1 MTGLVCGRE
10 LIEVNCG
17 ISRLRILYLEDEPRD
32 VELVQATL
40 EADGLSC
47 DLTRTDTEGDFIT
60 LLQQGGFDLILADY
74 TLPRF
79 DGLSALKIAQDVS
92 PEVPFIFVSGT
103 LGEDVAIEA
112 LKQLGATD
120 YVFKTRLSRIAPSV
134 RRALEEA
141 RERSQRKLAEQAL
154 RRSEA
159 YLAEAQ
165 RLSHTGSFGWQ
176 VSSGDIYWSDETY
189 RIFEFEPGSQATLD
203 RMLERTHPKDRQ
215 LVRQVIDL
223 AALEG
228 TDFDFEHRLLMANG
242 SVKYL
247 RVVGHRSAL
256 VESNHLEL
264 VGAVTDI
271 TERKLAEQ
279 KFRGLLES
287 APDAMIVM
295 NRQGKI
301 VLVNAQVEKLFGYR
315 REELL
320 DQQIEVLLPE
330 RFRERH
336 PEYRTGFFA
345 QPRVRPMG
353 AGLELYGRRKDGTE
367 FPVEI
372 SLGPLETKEGTLV
385 SGAVRD
391 ITTRKLAEQALRESK
406 AYLAEAQRL
415 SQTGS
420 WAWSAATREIRY
432 WSEECFRLLGF
443 DPGGPLPRYQE
454 FLQRILPDDQ
464 VAFNDQFE
472 KAIREKADFELSYR
486 IVHPKRR
493 IRDIRAVG
501 HAVLAPSG
509 DLVEYV
515 GTVID
520 VTERKRAEEEL
531 QQLVDFV
538 PQVIVV
544 LAPDG
549 TRIRNNRVA
558 QEYTGLNL
566 DGFQTVD
573 LIGSA
578 IHPDDLEK
586 LRTARQHG
594 LLLGDAFEIEA
605 RMLGKD
611 GVYRWFLFRYNPFVE
626 HGFVKRWYVTGTE
639 IESRKQE
646 EERVRK
652 ENVRLE
658 ERTRIAQE
666 LHDTLLQSF
675 LSASMQLGV
684 ALQGVPPDSPFK
696 PRLDR
701 ILQLV
706 DQGIEEGRNTLQ
718 GLHSDARTLDLVLA
732 LSRVQQE
739 LEFQP
744 DIDFRVVVTGRQ
756 QPLRPPLQH
765 EIYRIGREALVN
777 AFRHSQAK
785 RVEFE
790 LEYAD
795 SDLHMRVR
803 DNGCGIDPEVL
814 KTGREGHWGLA
825 GMRERAARI
834 GGLLKISSSATD
846 GTDVQLSVPSSVAF
860 QRSPADHLS

>member
-1 MTGLVCGRE
+1 
-10 LIEVNCG
+10 
-17 ISRLRILYLEDEPRD
+17 LRILYLEDEPRD

-40 EADGLSC
+40 EADGLPC
-47 DLTRTDTEGDFIT
+47 DLTRTDTEADFIT
-60 LLQQGGFDLILADY
+60 LLQQGGYDLILADY

-79 DGLSALKIAQDVS
+79 DGLSALKIAQEVS

-189 RIFEFEPGSQATLD
+189 RIFELD
-203 RMLERTHPKDRQ
+203 RAGQPTLERILERTHPEDRQ
-215 LVRQVIDL
+215 LVQQIIDS
-223 AALEG
+223 AAHEG
-228 TDFDFEHRLLMANG
+228 KDFDVEHRLLMSDG
-242 SVKYL
+242 SVKHL
-247 RVVGHRSAL
+247 RVVGHRSAQGESDH
-256 VESNHLEL
+256 VEF

-271 TERKLAEQ
+271 TDRKLAE
-279 KFRGLLES
+279 
-287 APDAMIVM
+287 
-295 NRQGKI
+295 
-301 VLVNAQVEKLFGYR
+301 
-315 REELL
+315 
-320 DQQIEVLLPE
+320 
-330 RFRERH
+330 
-336 PEYRTGFFA
+336 RT
-345 QPRVRPMG
+345 
-353 AGLELYGRRKDGTE
+353 
-367 FPVEI
+367 
-372 SLGPLETKEGTLV
+372 
-385 SGAVRD
+385 
-391 ITTRKLAEQALRESK
+391 LRESE

-420 WAWSAATREIRY
+420 WALNAATREIRY
-432 WSEECFRLLGF
+432 WSEECYRLLGF
-443 DPGGPLPRYQE
+443 DPGEPLPRFAT

-464 VAFNDQFE
+464 VAFNERFA
-472 KAIREKADFELSYR
+472 KAISERADFEVSYR
-486 IVHPKRR
+486 IVHPKRG

-501 HAVLAPSG
+501 HAVLSASG

-520 VTERKRAEEEL
+520 ITERKRAEEEL

-544 LAPDG
+544 LTPDG
-549 TRIRNNRVA
+549 KWLHANRVA
-558 QEYTGLNL
+558 QEYAGLTL
-566 DGFQTVD
+566 DEYRTIDV
-573 LIGSA
+573 IA
-578 IHPDDLEK
+578 RVIHPDDMDEM
-586 LRTARQHG
+586 RTARQHG
-594 LLLGDAFEIEA
+594 LLLGDPFEVEA
-605 RMLGKD
+605 RMLGED
-611 GVYRWFLFRYNPFVE
+611 GIYRWFLFRYNPFVE
-626 HGFVKRWYVTGTE
+626 HGCVKRWYVTGTE

-646 EERVRK
+646 EERVRN

-684 ALQGVPPDSPFK
+684 ALKGVPTDLPVK

-706 DQGIEEGRNTLQ
+706 DQGIEEGRITLQ
-718 GLHSDARTLDLVLA
+718 GLRSPDSRPLDLVLA

-739 LEFQP
+739 LAVQP
-744 DIDFRVVVTGRQ
+744 EIDFRVVVTGRQ
-756 QPLRPPLQH
+756 QPLQPPLQH

-777 AFRHSQAK
+777 AFCHSRAK

-790 LEYAD
+790 LEYGD
-795 SDLHMRVR
+795 RDLRMWIR
-803 DNGCGIDPEVL
+803 DNGTGIDPQVL
-814 KTGREGHWGLA
+814 RDGREGHWGLA
-825 GMRERAARI
+825 GMRERAARM
-834 GGLLKISSSATD
+834 GGLLKITSSATD
-846 GTDVQLSVPSSVAF
+846 GTEVQLSVPSGVAI
-860 QRSPADHLS
+860 QLSPADHRS